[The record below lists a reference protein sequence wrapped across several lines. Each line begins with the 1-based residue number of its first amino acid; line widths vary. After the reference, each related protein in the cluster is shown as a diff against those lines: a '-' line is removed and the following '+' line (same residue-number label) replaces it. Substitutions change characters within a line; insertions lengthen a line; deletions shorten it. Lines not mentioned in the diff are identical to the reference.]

1 MRSATGFLLV
11 AVLVTAFGAG
21 GCKPAEEPE
30 TAAPPVAQPRPGE
43 PRTVADDYP
52 GAGGESSAPAGP
64 IEWTTNYAEGV
75 AQAQAEGKPVMM
87 DLYADWC
94 GPCRMLSPILDEV
107 ANEANG
113 ARVVKVNV
121 DQVPQLAAQ
130 YGVSSI
136 PSLKVFKRGEVV
148 AQHVGLAD
156 KAYLKSMLE

>member
-1 MRSATGFLLV
+1 MRVWFRQNWHILGVVAMLTLIAGFSLGRSGPCLLPTASRVSTSTQTLPNGEETMPPSADSQGKVEHATAGTFDQLV
-11 AVLVTAFGAG
+11 LESDVPVLVDF
-21 GCKPAEEPE
+21 
-30 TAAPPVAQPRPGE
+30 
-43 PRTVADDYP
+43 
-52 GAGGESSAPAGP
+52 
-64 IEWTTNYAEGV
+64 
-75 AQAQAEGKPVMM
+75 
-87 DLYADWC
+87 YADWC